1 MYSLAWPWV
10 LLALPLPI
18 IVRKLLPASRSIA
31 EAGLRVPTLRGF
43 ETLKDR
49 SDAEQLLNWRFWVAV
64 LAWLLLVVAAAR
76 PERIGDEID
85 VPVSG
90 RNLMLAV
97 DLSGSMDQK
106 DFELGSRR
114 VDRLT
119 ATKAVASDFIARR
132 EGDRIGLILF
142 GERAYLQVPLTL
154 DRETVKVL
162 LLEAFIGLAG
172 EKTAIGDAIT
182 LAVRRVHE
190 QPDEAGEQ
198 VLVLLTDGANTA
210 GEVDPLKAA
219 ELAQQ
224 VGLRIYT
231 IGIGAEQL
239 EVSSL
244 IGGRRS
250 INPSADLDEATL
262 TQIADLTGGRYFRA
276 TDTASLQDIYRLVD
290 ELEPV
295 EEPESGF
302 RPVQSLYYYPLGA
315 AFALATLLSLVSL
328 LHELR
333 VRLTV
338 RRSLKVRSE
347 CRLTFTGCVP
357 NGCWLSR
364 WWSWSPFCWDVAT
377 WARAIGSRSLI
388 AR

>member
-1 MYSLAWPWV
+1 MWSLAWPWV
-10 LLALPLPI
+10 LLVLPLPI
-18 IVRKLLPASRSIA
+18 LLNRLLPETSSLQD
-31 EAGLRVPTLRGF
+31 AGLKVPSFGGF
-43 ETLKDR
+43 AVLADR
-49 SDAEQLLNWRFWVAV
+49 SRAEQLLSWKLWVAAV
-64 LAWLLLVVAAAR
+64 AWILLVVAAAR
-76 PERIGDEID
+76 PERIGDELD

-106 DFELGSRR
+106 DFELGARR

-119 ATKAVASDFIARR
+119 ATKAVASDFISRR

-182 LAVRRVHE
+182 LAVKRIHDLE
-190 QPDEAGEQ
+190 EDPGEQ

-210 GEVDPLKAA
+210 GEVQPMKAA

-244 IGGRRS
+244 IGGRRN
-250 INPSADLDEATL
+250 INPSADLDEETL
-262 TQIADLTGGRYFRA
+262 TGIAEMTGGRYFRA
-276 TDTASLQDIYRLVD
+276 KDTAGLQDIYRLVD

-295 EEPESGF
+295 DEPEAGF
-302 RPVQSLYYYPLGA
+302 RPVKSLFYVPLAGS
-315 AFALATLLSLVSL
+315 FALAALLALSNL
-328 LHELR
+328 LQNILAR
-333 VRLTV
+333 RANGMQADVR
-338 RRSLKVRSE
+338 
-347 CRLTFTGCVP
+347 
-357 NGCWLSR
+357 
-364 WWSWSPFCWDVAT
+364 
-377 WARAIGSRSLI
+377 
-388 AR
+388 

>member
-1 MYSLAWPWV
+1 MFSFAWPWAFA
-10 LLALPLPI
+10 LLPLPWLL
-18 IVRKLLPASRSIA
+18 RRLLPEASGIQ
-31 EAGLRVPTLRGF
+31 EAGLRVPNFTNFAVLR
-43 ETLKDR
+43 DR
-49 SDAEQLLNWRFWVAV
+49 SETEKLLNWRFWVAAV
-64 LAWLLLVVAAAR
+64 AWLLLVVAAAR
-76 PERIGDEID
+76 PEHIGDELD

-106 DFELGSRR
+106 DFELGATR

-119 ATKAVASDFIARR
+119 ATKAVASDFISRR

-154 DRETVKVL
+154 DRETVKIL
-162 LLEAFIGLAG
+162 LMEAFIGLAG

-182 LAVRRVHE
+182 LAVKRIHE
-190 QPDEAGEQ
+190 QQEDGGEQ

-219 ELAQQ
+219 ELASQ

-239 EVSSL
+239 EVSSI
-244 IGGRRS
+244 IGGRRR

-262 TQIADLTGGRYFRA
+262 TQIAELTGGRYFRA

-295 EEPESGF
+295 EEPEAGF
-302 RPVQSLYYYPLGA
+302 RPVRSLYHLPLAGS
-315 AFALATLLSLVSL
+315 FALAALIAAVGLFSSL
-328 LHELR
+328 LA
-333 VRLTV
+333 
-338 RRSLKVRSE
+338 RRASRKVQ
-347 CRLTFTGCVP
+347 GHA
-357 NGCWLSR
+357 G
-364 WWSWSPFCWDVAT
+364 
-377 WARAIGSRSLI
+377 
-388 AR
+388 

>member
-1 MYSLAWPWV
+1 MWSLAWPWA
-10 LLALPLPI
+10 LLALPLPLLA
-18 IVRKLLPASRSIA
+18 RKWLPEARGLS
-31 EAGLRVPTLRGF
+31 EAGLRVPDLNRF
-43 ETLKDR
+43 ETLRDR
-49 SDAEQLLNWRFWVAV
+49 SGTEQLLNWRFWVAV
-64 LAWLLLVVAAAR
+64 LAWCLLVLAAAR
-76 PERIGDEID
+76 PERIGDELEI
-85 VPVSG
+85 PVAG

-106 DFELGSRR
+106 DFELAGRR

-119 ATKAVASDFIARR
+119 ATKAVASDFITRR

-154 DRETVKVL
+154 DRDTVKVL
-162 LLEAFIGLAG
+162 LLEAEIGLAG

-190 QPDEAGEQ
+190 QQEDAGEQ

-210 GEVDPLKAA
+210 GEIEPLKAA

-231 IGIGAEQL
+231 IGIGAEQM

-250 INPSADLDEATL
+250 INPSADLDEETL
-262 TQIADLTGGRYFRA
+262 TGIAEMTGGRYFRA
-276 TDTASLQDIYRLVD
+276 KDTAGPQDIYRLVD

-295 EEPESGF
+295 EEPEAGF
-302 RPVQSLYYYPLGA
+302 RPVKSLYYWPLGG
-315 AFALATLLSLVSL
+315 AFALATFLMLVSL
-328 LHELR
+328 LQNFA
-333 VRLTV
+333 V
-338 RRSLKVRSE
+338 RR
-347 CRLTFTGCVP
+347 
-357 NGCWLSR
+357 
-364 WWSWSPFCWDVAT
+364 
-377 WARAIGSRSLI
+377 RAG
-388 AR
+388 AEPDAG

>member
-1 MYSLAWPWV
+1 MWSLAWPWV
-10 LLALPLPI
+10 LLALPLPL
-18 IVRKLLPASRSIA
+18 IVRALFPEARSMQN
-31 EAGLRVPTLRGF
+31 AGLKVPSLSYFSTVTSRP
-43 ETLKDR
+43 DR
-49 SDAEQLLNWRFWVAV
+49 EHLVNWR
-64 LAWLLLVVAAAR
+64 AWLAIVAWMLLVLAAAR
-76 PERIGDEID
+76 PEKIGDEFE
-85 VPVSG
+85 VPVAG

-106 DFELGSRR
+106 DFELGNRR

-119 ATKAVASDFIARR
+119 ATKAVASDFIGRR

-162 LLEAFIGLAG
+162 LMEAMIGLAG

-182 LAVRRVHE
+182 LAVKRIHE
-190 QPDEAGEQ
+190 QEEEPGEQ

-210 GEVDPLKAA
+210 GEIDPLKAA

-224 VGLRIYT
+224 IGLRIYT

-244 IGGRRS
+244 LGGRRQ

-262 TQIADLTGGRYFRA
+262 TQIADLTGGKYFRA

-295 EEPESGF
+295 EEPEAGF
-302 RPVQSLYYYPLGA
+302 RPVKSLYYWPLGG
-315 AFALATLLSLVSL
+315 AFALVAFMALVSL
-328 LHELR
+328 VRNMR
-333 VRLTV
+333 VNRGAEV
-338 RRSLKVRSE
+338 QAHA
-347 CRLTFTGCVP
+347 G
-357 NGCWLSR
+357 
-364 WWSWSPFCWDVAT
+364 
-377 WARAIGSRSLI
+377 
-388 AR
+388 

>member
-1 MYSLAWPWV
+1 MWSLAWPLV
-10 LLALPLPI
+10 LLALPLPLI
-18 IVRKLLPASRSIA
+18 IRYLLPEATGLS
-31 EAGLRVPTLRGF
+31 EAGLRVPSVDSF
-43 ETLKDR
+43 STLKDR
-49 SDAEQLLNWRFWVAV
+49 SAREQLFNWRFWVAA
-64 LAWLLLVVAAAR
+64 LAWILLVVAAAR
-76 PERIGDEID
+76 PERIGDELD
-85 VPVSG
+85 VPVAG

-106 DFELGSRR
+106 DFELGGRR

-119 ATKAVASDFIARR
+119 ATKAVASDFIDRR

-154 DRETVKVL
+154 DRETVNVL
-162 LLEAFIGLAG
+162 LMEAFIGLAG

-190 QPDEAGEQ
+190 QKKDEGDQ

-210 GEVDPLKAA
+210 GEVQPVKAA

-239 EVSSL
+239 EVASL
-244 IGGRRS
+244 VGGRRR
-250 INPSADLDEATL
+250 INPSADLDEETL
-262 TQIADLTGGRYFRA
+262 TQIAQLTGGRYFRA
-276 TDTASLQDIYRLVD
+276 TDTASLQDIYKLVD

-302 RPVQSLYYYPLGA
+302 RPVKSYYFYPLGA
-315 AFALATLLSLVSL
+315 AFGLVTLLSLISL
-328 LHELR
+328 LQ
-333 VRLTV
+333 RLSM
-338 RRSLKVRSE
+338 RRASE
-347 CRLTFTGCVP
+347 VQISAG
-357 NGCWLSR
+357 
-364 WWSWSPFCWDVAT
+364 
-377 WARAIGSRSLI
+377 
-388 AR
+388 

>member
-1 MYSLAWPWV
+1 MWSLAWPWA
-10 LLALPLPI
+10 LLALPLPFL
-18 IVRKLLPASRSIA
+18 VNRFMPETSSLQD
-31 EAGLRVPTLRGF
+31 AGLKVPNFGGF
-43 ETLKDR
+43 AVLADR
-49 SDAEQLLNWRFWVAV
+49 SQAEQLLSWRMWIAII
-64 LAWLLLVVAAAR
+64 AWILLVIAAAR
-76 PERIGDEID
+76 PERIGDELD

-106 DFELGSRR
+106 DFELGAHR

-119 ATKAVASDFIARR
+119 ATKAVASDFISRR

-182 LAVRRVHE
+182 LAVKRIHDLE
-190 QPDEAGEQ
+190 EDPGEQ

-210 GEVDPLKAA
+210 GEVQPLKAA

-244 IGGRRS
+244 IGGARS
-250 INPSADLDEATL
+250 INPSADLDEETL
-262 TQIADLTGGRYFRA
+262 TSIADMTGGRYFRA
-276 TDTASLQDIYRLVD
+276 KDTAALQDIYRLVD

-295 EEPESGF
+295 EEPEAGF
-302 RPVQSLYYYPLGA
+302 RPVKSLYYVPLTG
-315 AFALATLLSLVSL
+315 AFALAALLCLSNLLQSL
-328 LHELR
+328 LLR
-333 VRLTV
+333 
-338 RRSLKVRSE
+338 RRSSGVQVDA
-347 CRLTFTGCVP
+347 G
-357 NGCWLSR
+357 
-364 WWSWSPFCWDVAT
+364 
-377 WARAIGSRSLI
+377 
-388 AR
+388 

>member
-1 MYSLAWPWV
+1 MWSLAWPWV
-10 LLALPLPI
+10 LLALPLPLI
-18 IVRKLLPASRSIA
+18 IRYVLPEAKGIS
-31 EAGLRVPTLRGF
+31 EAGLRVPSIDSFSTLV
-43 ETLKDR
+43 DR
-49 SDAEQLLNWRFWVAV
+49 SGKEQLLNWRFWVSV
-64 LAWLLLVVAAAR
+64 LAWMLLVVAAAR
-76 PERIGDEID
+76 PERIGDELD
-85 VPVSG
+85 VPVAG

-106 DFELGSRR
+106 DFELGGRR

-119 ATKAVASDFIARR
+119 ATKAVASDFIERR

-154 DRETVKVL
+154 DRETVKIL
-162 LLEAFIGLAG
+162 LLESFIGLAG

-190 QPDEAGEQ
+190 QEKDEGDQ

-210 GEVDPLKAA
+210 GEVEPIKAA

-239 EVSSL
+239 EVASL
-244 IGGRRS
+244 IGGRRH
-250 INPSADLDEATL
+250 INPSADLDEDTL
-262 TQIADLTGGRYFRA
+262 TQIASLTGGKYFRA
-276 TDTASLQDIYRLVD
+276 TDTASLQDIYKLVD

-302 RPVQSLYYYPLGA
+302 RPVKSYFFYPLGMA
-315 AFALATLLSLVSL
+315 VGLVGLLSLISL
-328 LHELR
+328 SQRVALR
-333 VRLTV
+333 
-338 RRSLKVRSE
+338 
-347 CRLTFTGCVP
+347 
-357 NGCWLSR
+357 
-364 WWSWSPFCWDVAT
+364 
-377 WARAIGSRSLI
+377 WAREVQISAG
-388 AR
+388 

>member
-1 MYSLAWPWV
+1 MWSLAWPWALMAIV
-10 LLALPLPI
+10 LPLI
-18 IVRKLLPASRSIA
+18 IRYLLPEAKGLS
-31 EAGLRVPTLRGF
+31 EAGLRVPSVESF
-43 ETLKDR
+43 STLKDR
-49 SDAEQLLNWRFWVAV
+49 SGTEQLGNWRFWLASVA
-64 LAWLLLVVAAAR
+64 WILLVLAAAR
-76 PERIGDEID
+76 PERIGDELD
-85 VPVSG
+85 VPVAG

-106 DFELGSRR
+106 DFELAGRR

-119 ATKAVASDFIARR
+119 ATKAVASDFIERR

-154 DRETVKVL
+154 DRKTVNIL
-162 LLEAFIGLAG
+162 LMEAFIGLAG

-190 QPDEAGEQ
+190 AKKDVGDQ

-210 GEVDPLKAA
+210 GEVQPLKAA

-239 EVSSL
+239 EVASL
-244 IGGRRS
+244 IGGRRR
-250 INPSADLDEATL
+250 INPSADLDEDTL
-262 TQIADLTGGRYFRA
+262 TEIARLTGGRYFRA
-276 TDTASLQDIYRLVD
+276 TDTASLQDIYKLVD

-302 RPVQSLYYYPLGA
+302 RPVKSYYFYPLGA
-315 AFALATLLSLVSL
+315 AVGLVALMSLVSL
-328 LHELR
+328 LQRLALR
-333 VRLTV
+333 
-338 RRSLKVRSE
+338 RRRE
-347 CRLTFTGCVP
+347 
-357 NGCWLSR
+357 
-364 WWSWSPFCWDVAT
+364 VAVN
-377 WARAIGSRSLI
+377 AS
-388 AR
+388 

>member
-1 MYSLAWPWV
+1 M
-10 LLALPLPI
+10 
-18 IVRKLLPASRSIA
+18 
-31 EAGLRVPTLRGF
+31 RGF
-43 ETLKDR
+43 ETLQDR

-315 AFALATLLSLVSL
+315 AFALVALLSLVSL

-333 VRLTV
+333 VR
-338 RRSLKVRSE
+338 RSVKVQANA
-347 CRLTFTGCVP
+347 G
-357 NGCWLSR
+357 
-364 WWSWSPFCWDVAT
+364 
-377 WARAIGSRSLI
+377 
-388 AR
+388 